1 MRNELILEVG
11 GEGGAVR
18 VYGRRENSGWI
29 FWRETTEM
37 DLIGPDDKEVWKSQT
52 SEEVTSLE
60 LALHPNWFKLYPLHV
75 HSDFVVW
82 LRAEYARSR
91 AEISEDERGWHDKH
105 QHQRWEEFFKKAET
119 DHSLL

>member
-18 VYGRRENSGWI
+18 VYGRREDSGWI

-37 DLIGPDDKEVWKSQT
+37 DLIGPDDEEVWERRTSKEVG
-52 SEEVTSLE
+52 SLE
-60 LALHPNWFKLYPLHV
+60 IALHPNWFKLYPLHV

-82 LRAEYARSR
+82 LRAEYARLR
-91 AEISEDERGWHDKH
+91 AELSEGQRRRHDKY

-119 DHSLL
+119 DHSQL